1 MTEWSQPDRP
11 DEQQPIS
18 SAYGPPSTSPG
29 YAAGSDANAAGAPA
43 DWWRRLVAIILDG
56 LILAVLNQILAAL
69 LGLNVFETNSVTNKV
84 TVHGGAFL
92 GLYVLGLV
100 TSCIYSGILE
110 GGPHGASVG
119 KMALRIQIRDADSGA
134 AIGFGRAA
142 LRRFVYQ
149 VLFLPF
155 GIPGL
160 INGLS
165 PLWDRR
171 RQAWHDKLANTLV
184 VNSPRT

>member
-1 MTEWSQPDRP
+1 MSDWSEPDRP

-29 YAAGSDANAAGAPA
+29 YSPGVDRTAAGAPA
-43 DWWRRLVAIILDG
+43 DWWRRVVAIILDG
-56 LILAVLNQILAAL
+56 LILSIPNLILGTL
-69 LGLNVFETNSVTNKV
+69 LGLKTTEVDPVTNNV
-84 TVHGGAFL
+84 TVHPGAL
-92 GLYVLGLV
+92 AGLTLLAVV
-100 TSCIYSGILE
+100 VSCIYSGILE

-119 KMALRIQIRDADSGA
+119 KMAMRIQVRDAGDGA

-155 GIPGL
+155 GIPGV
-160 INGLS
+160 INALS

-171 RQAWHDKLANTLV
+171 RQAWHDKVANSVV
-184 VNSPRT
+184 VNAPRT